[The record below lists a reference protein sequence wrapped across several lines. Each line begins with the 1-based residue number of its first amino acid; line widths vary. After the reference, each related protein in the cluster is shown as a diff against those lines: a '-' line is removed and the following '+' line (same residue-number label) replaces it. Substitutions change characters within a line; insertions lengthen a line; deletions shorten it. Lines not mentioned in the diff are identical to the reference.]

1 MAEVSSEAVALAPPV
16 PGQATAANG
25 LPADLLSY
33 EAAGS
38 HSSLLKV
45 TEAAKTPEM
54 GHAGVSRKPS
64 QPAAAASAEAACQM
78 QPGPAKVQTAD
89 QEQQLTDQPEEL
101 QLSLPGTDSLAT
113 TSIEPADDDTPLSPA
128 QAARPAAAQPAD
140 QEAVLADAEHAVVL
154 PPATSR
160 SAHEQPHQQQLPCYE
175 PRRQPCVTT
184 PERAPASAVRP
195 EKSASAPALKQ
206 LSVQQSNAEPAVTH
220 ARGQLCHTII
230 SAAAD
235 SASPVDPAPGRLH
248 AQQEAA
254 RRSQPEAATAGAAIG
269 ADVQADA
276 LGLLQGYDSDAEET
290 PELHTVPAA
299 QPATQLQGPD
309 PLSEKACEKSSARSD
324 QPGSQ
329 YDSLEVKP
337 ASSEHHLAEQ
347 PAHQAASGAGAQEL
361 PAAEI
366 GLPSNCSDSPAELAA
381 APAADE
387 SSRADARPAS
397 PAPVP
402 PAQHAAAATASVC
415 AAADLPSHPQAAQEL
430 KSQPQQAADAPVG
443 TAASPKCKQGRQ
455 AKPARLSLPPSKP
468 KKAKASSSKQHQT
481 QSSPLTPP
489 PPQHSPEVSQVPPI
503 DLWQGH
509 TPVLFPPCSPS
520 KPTPP
525 GRAAGHQQAQGD
537 SIAAKGGS
545 AVAAF
550 EQLQESRGGAQAA
563 IDLGGA
569 EGVVGVEV
577 GSRHVTPASEASCS
591 TELPEGQL
599 AALQVRLSCR

>member
-25 LPADLLSY
+25 LPANLLSY

-54 GHAGVSRKPS
+54 GRAGVSSKPS

-140 QEAVLADAEHAVVL
+140 QEAVLADAEHTVVL

-175 PRRQPCVTT
+175 LRRQPCVTT

-235 SASPVDPAPGRLH
+235 SASPVDPVPGRLH

-254 RRSQPEAATAGAAIG
+254 RRSQPEAATAAAAIG

-276 LGLLQGYDSDAEET
+276 LGLLQGYGSDDSDAEET

-309 PLSEKACEKSSARSD
+309 PLSEKACDKSSARSD

-337 ASSEHHLAEQ
+337 
-347 PAHQAASGAGAQEL
+347 
-361 PAAEI
+361 EI

-381 APAADE
+381 AAPAADE
-387 SSRADARPAS
+387 SSRADARPSS

-430 KSQPQQAADAPVG
+430 ESQPQQAADAPVG
-443 TAASPKCKQGRQ
+443 TVASPKRKRGRQ

-525 GRAAGHQQAQGD
+525 GRAAGHQQAQVD
-537 SIAAKGGS
+537 SIAAKGRS

-569 EGVVGVEV
+569 EGVVGVEA

-599 AALQVRLSCR
+599 PALQVRLSCH